1 MIEMYESKLW
11 RLSFVV
17 VLVGMCGGY
26 GIYMLYQEQQR
37 LQKKIEYLQVR
48 DLELSTNIA
57 VPQSSPQVSAQV
69 TERLVTKSEVWRPV
83 QDKVK
88 DTVVQIFAQIAE
100 QDILQPYK
108 ISNPSASCGTGFFIN
123 DTGEILTNAHVVNQ
137 AKAIWIQIPS
147 LGKRIID
154 VDLISMSERDMAL
167 LRVRPE
173 GLALIKSTLGSVPYL
188 PLGDSDTVRR
198 ADEVMAVGYPLGQQS
213 LKSTTGVVSGGE
225 QGMIQISA
233 AINPGNSGGPLVN
246 IRGEVIG
253 INTAKRIDAENTGY
267 SRPINDYK
275 IIANDMRNTEN
286 KILRNPHLGICKI
299 NGSEAL
305 TEFLGNPAPGG
316 CYVGEVVK
324 GSPLYKAGVK
334 RGDMLYAINGHK
346 IDIFGDMNVPWSED
360 KISLVDYVAR
370 LSIGQDV
377 HLLIYR
383 KGERKEFTVAFNQ
396 TEQPPIHMIYPG
408 YETIDYEV
416 IAGMVVMPLTLNH
429 IHALMG
435 VAPGLAQYAE
445 AQFQGEP
452 VLIVTHIFPNSQ
464 IYRTRTVL
472 PGSTLKEVNGQKV
485 RTLADL
491 RAAVAKGASE
501 KFFTA
506 VTTDNIMRSTDHIFV
521 ALSLDKVL
529 AEEHSLSRDYRYP
542 VSSSVQQLLAQREKV
557 NQKTA

>member
-1 MIEMYESKLW
+1 MIDMYNSKVW
-11 RLSFVV
+11 RISFFMVV
-17 VLVGMCGGY
+17 IGAIGGY
-26 GIYMLYQEQQR
+26 SIYMLHDEQQR
-37 LQKKIEYLQVR
+37 LRKKIEYLQVR
-48 DLELSTNIA
+48 DLELSSNIA
-57 VPQSSPQVSAQV
+57 LPQASSKV

-108 ISNPSASCGTGFFIN
+108 TPNQSASCGSGFFIN
-123 DTGEILTNAHVVNQ
+123 DSGDIITNAHVVNQ

-154 VDLISMSERDMAL
+154 VDLIGMSERDIAL

-173 GLALIKSTLGSVPYL
+173 GLALIKSMLGTVPHLTLA
-188 PLGDSDTVRR
+188 DSDSVRR
-198 ADEVMAVGYPLGQQS
+198 ADEVLALGYPLGQQS
-213 LKSTTGVVSGGE
+213 LKSTTGVVSGRE

-246 IRGEVIG
+246 TQGEVIG
-253 INTAKRIDAENTGY
+253 INTAKVVGADNIGY
-267 SRPINDYK
+267 SRPINDFK
-275 IIANDMRNTEN
+275 ILSNDLYNT
-286 KILRNPHLGICKI
+286 KILRAPHLGICKI
-299 NGSEAL
+299 NASESL
-305 TEFLGNPAPGG
+305 TEFLGNPTPGG

-334 RGDMLYAINGHK
+334 RGDMIYAINGHQ
-346 IDIFGDMNVPWSED
+346 IDIFGEMNVPWCED

-377 HLLIYR
+377 HLVVYR
-383 KGERKEFTVAFNQ
+383 KGERKELTVAFNQ

-408 YETIDYEV
+408 YEPIDYEV
-416 IAGMVVMPLTLNH
+416 VAGMVVTPLTLNH

-452 VLIVTHIFPNSQ
+452 ALIITHIFPNSQ

-472 PGSTLKEVNGQKV
+472 PGSTLKEVNGKQVK
-485 RTLADL
+485 TLADL
-491 RAAVAKGASE
+491 RAAVAKGGNE
-501 KFFTA
+501 KFLTIT
-506 VTTDNIMRSTDHIFV
+506 TTDNIMRSTDHVFV
-521 ALSLDKVL
+521 ALALDKVL
-529 AEEHSLSRDYRYP
+529 AEEQSLSRDYRYP
-542 VSSSVQQLLAQREKV
+542 ISSSVQHILTQREKAQ
-557 NQKTA
+557 QKAVQA